1 MSDTTNTRVA
11 RAHPPLSVPPS
22 PRSSREA
29 TPSSGKSGSS
39 VLASP
44 CQSGIGPNSDE
55 LGPIGSEFET
65 NNPRMSQ
72 HVEEVVHDGQL
83 AVHRLHQLAAHPL
96 LGLRLAFYVSK
107 PLYTQLRSKRQAL
120 RKNSVS

>member
-1 MSDTTNTRVA
+1 MSDTTNTREA
-11 RAHPPLSVPPS
+11 RAHPLLSVLPS

-29 TPSSGKSGSS
+29 TPSSEQSGSS

-55 LGPIGSEFET
+55 SGPIGSKFET
-65 NNPRMSQ
+65 NTPRMSQ

-83 AVHRLHQLAAHPL
+83 AVHRLHQLAPHPL
-96 LGLRLAFYVSK
+96 LGLRFAFYLSE
-107 PLYTQLRSKRQAL
+107 LL
-120 RKNSVS
+120 